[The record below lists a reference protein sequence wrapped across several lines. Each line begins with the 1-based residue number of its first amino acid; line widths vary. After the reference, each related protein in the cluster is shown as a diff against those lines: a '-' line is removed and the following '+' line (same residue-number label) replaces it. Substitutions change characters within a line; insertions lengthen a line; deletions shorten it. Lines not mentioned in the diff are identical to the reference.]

1 MKKKIQKNSSSQ
13 ETKVSHSEFFEENTP
28 IKHDLSFLQHLKN
41 PDNTQRELA
50 FSLFADISNGMSKQE
65 KELMFDDE
73 RLNII
78 LQNLKENN
86 TQILQNLLMVIQNLL
101 FSEFAPGKKGKTKKK
116 RGLKCQK
123 LIENGLFNIFDG
135 ILTRISKGE
144 STPGVL
150 LQKIVNVVASFI
162 EIYDN
167 TPIET
172 LIFPDIFMKICDFL
186 DLIQDEEAFLEILS
200 FINVITGVSPMVRE
214 SFINNPNLVK
224 KLLEIYNKPLE
235 NHQNVGL
242 FLAKSLIL
250 SILDNLAQES
260 PKILKE
266 TFDSTL
272 NFLEFSL
279 NSSFFKE
286 FSIFNDLLVAQNPTN
301 IESALRS
308 YLKSSKAIE
317 LTLKFLNGRLTT
329 ENDDDDEISEEC
341 SSFGSSQEI
350 EEETPTKLPNS
361 EINHPNYE
369 FIPLIISYKNQE
381 LLNLLS
387 KFKLSREQLPLFPL
401 YEFSNLDEINSGV
414 CEAQFQSLEAL
425 SLCFDQF
432 EKLQNQNNSGFLK
445 EKAGFLGLLWQ
456 RTMDFAYSFK
466 EIIECEAAVE
476 LVEQT
481 FEVLIDLLER
491 NQDQLAGEGVLEKQ
505 IPCDELFILGKQ
517 VFPLGNS
524 SFLISFFEV
533 LALRYPPRVSLAR
546 EINGEMEQIAWFI
559 VEGANYGEPLIAGE
573 ALNAMFDIF
582 ENEAYDHILR
592 KKGVLEKVEGD
603 NVRKCLM
610 KGKKRKKFLKNII
623 KDLEIFIKEKRRMGV

>member
-1 MKKKIQKNSSSQ
+1 MKKKIQKSSPSQ
-13 ETKVSHSEFFEENTP
+13 KTKVSPSEFIEQDTP
-28 IKHDLSFLQHLKN
+28 INNDLSFLQHLKN

-65 KELMFDDE
+65 KELMFEDGC
-73 RLNII
+73 LSII
-78 LQNLKENN
+78 LENLKENN
-86 TQILQNLLMVIQNLL
+86 TQILQNLLIVIQNLL
-101 FSEFAPGKKGKTKKK
+101 FSEFAPGKTGKTKKK

-144 STPGVL
+144 LTPEVL
-150 LQKIVNVVASFI
+150 LQKIVNVIASFI

-167 TPIET
+167 TPLET
-172 LIFPDIFMKICDFL
+172 LIFPNIFMKICDFL
-186 DLIQDEEAFLEILS
+186 DLIHDEEAFLEILS
-200 FINVITGVSPMVRE
+200 FINVITGVSPIVRE
-214 SFINNPNLVK
+214 SFMNNPTSAK

-250 SILDNLAQES
+250 SILDNLAQQS
-260 PKILKE
+260 SKILKE
-266 TFDSTL
+266 NFDSTL

-279 NSSFFKE
+279 NSPFFKD
-286 FSIFNDLLVAQNPTN
+286 FSIFNDLLVAQNPAN
-301 IESALRS
+301 IESALRI

-317 LTLKFLNGRLTT
+317 LTLKFLNGRLST
-329 ENDDDDEISEEC
+329 ENDDDDLSEEC

-361 EINHPNYE
+361 VINHPNYE
-369 FIPLIISYKNQE
+369 FIPLIITYKNQE

-387 KFKLSREQLPLFPL
+387 KFKLSREQMPLFPL
-401 YEFSNLDEINSGV
+401 YEFSNLEEINSGV
-414 CEAQFQSLEAL
+414 CEAQFQALEAL
-425 SLCFDQF
+425 SLCFDQL
-432 EKLQNQNNSGFLK
+432 EKLQNQNNSGLLK

-456 RTMDFAYSFK
+456 RTMDFACSFK

-476 LVEQT
+476 LLEQT
-481 FEVLIDLLER
+481 FEVLIDLIER
-491 NQDQLAGEGVLEKQ
+491 NQDLLAGEGVLEKQ
-505 IPCDELFILGKQ
+505 IPCDELFSLGKQ
-517 VFPLGNS
+517 VLALGNS

-546 EINGEMEQIAWFI
+546 EINGEMEQIAWFVI
-559 VEGANYGEPLIAGE
+559 EGANYGEPLVAGE
-573 ALNAMFDIF
+573 ALNTLFDIF

-592 KKGVLEKVEGD
+592 KKGVLEKVGGD

-623 KDLEIFIKEKRRMGV
+623 NDLEIYLKEKRRMGV